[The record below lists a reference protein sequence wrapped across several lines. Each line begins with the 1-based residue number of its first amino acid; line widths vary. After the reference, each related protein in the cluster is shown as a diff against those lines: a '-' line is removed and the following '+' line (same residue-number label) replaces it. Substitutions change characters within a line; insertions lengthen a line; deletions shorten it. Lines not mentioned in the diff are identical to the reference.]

1 VLSLHGGYDYGT
13 LTAAAL
19 AAGLGLGPGPGP
31 GLRGA
36 RCGTKRAETSQPASF

>member
-1 VLSLHGGYDYGT
+1 VLSLHGGYDYDT

-19 AAGLGLGPGPGP
+19 AAGLGLGVA
-31 GLRGA
+31 R